1 MGLFDDAGAIVSK
14 VENSIGSAVTKVENT
29 IAGGLPSITALTGG
43 LASGLTAITDGIGG
57 ILNTVNRVFKQV
69 SNVKLPL
76 PNPLFDYASYTY
88 TISIGILSD
97 DFYHFPDTT
106 YRIGKKFPLLLK
118 SANADPDNRAQTSYG
133 KFDFYID
140 DLKLLSQIG
149 MEEGQNTNVTN
160 IDFTV
165 VEPYSMGM
173 LLLAIQTLAESIGH
187 PNWRSDAPFI
197 LAIEF
202 RGNTETGQILNIP
215 NTARYIPFNITDIDM
230 SVDHQGAVY
239 KIKGQPCN
247 HEALSDANNKFK
259 SDMAAKGTSVRE
271 MLSTGSKSLQV
282 SLNTKLRDIARKN
295 GIEKPDEI
303 VIIFPSDISSSG
315 INSTTSTEVENN
327 DSATVDSSDDQS
339 VQQLYSQ
346 LSIGRDTTTGQLIQN
361 ASTVNS
367 IGNSRMGFDEKRKAS
382 PPVGKDNVVYNPDT
396 KINDRTQNTVNPNE
410 SDFKFRQDTDIVNAI
425 TQVVLNSN
433 YIESAFDQSNITP
446 QGYRGWFSVDT
457 QVYRTGPTSKV
468 TGMKPR
474 LFVYRVLQYHAHVSS
489 GTLPANTKPPGYDN
503 LKIQAV
509 KEYNYIFTGKNVDI
523 KSFKINYNSNFFNA
537 LATDGGNDSQD
548 SKQAADTGG
557 ADNTKPDPNINQAG
571 KGSLPDTTPGV
582 GTSIIKFVKTLAGTD
597 KLGGGG
603 VETKNTRAARAFQDS
618 LTNGTDMTNLELEIL
633 GDPYWIAQSGMGNYT
648 AQPTQFYNLND
659 DGSVS
664 YQNGEVDCLVNFRTP
679 IDINQTTGL
688 YDFGNTSKTAP
699 VMQFSGLYTI
709 TNVTST
715 FKNGE
720 FTQHLVG
727 NRRPLQESTKQEATL
742 KQIDPIKPPS
752 DPITKSPSG
761 ASTQVFDDGSTLTTD
776 ENGNTTATD
785 APSEGDS
792 SYDQE
797 TSSSYGID

>member
-29 IAGGLPSITALTGG
+29 IAGGLPSISAITGG

-57 ILNTVNRVFKQV
+57 ILNTVSRVFKQV
-69 SNVKLPL
+69 ENVKLPL

-88 TISIGILSD
+88 NISIGILSD
-97 DFYHFPDTT
+97 EFYHFPDKT

-118 SANADPDNRAQTSYG
+118 SANADPDNRANTPYG

-140 DLKLLSQIG
+140 DLKILSTIG
-149 MEEGQNTNVTN
+149 FEEGNNTNATN
-160 IDFTV
+160 IEFTV
-165 VEPYSMGM
+165 IEPYSMGM
-173 LLLAIQTLAESIGH
+173 LLLSIQQLAESVGH

-202 RGNTETGQILNIP
+202 RGNTETGQIKNIP
-215 NTARYIPFNITDIDM
+215 NTSRYIPFTITDVDM

-239 KIKGQPCN
+239 KIKGLPKN
-247 HEALSDANNKFK
+247 FEGLADANNKFK

-271 MLSTGSKSLQV
+271 MLSTGAKSLQV
-282 SLNTKLRDIARKN
+282 SLNTKLKDIARKN

-303 VIIFPSDISSSG
+303 VIIFPSDISSAG
-315 INSTTSTEVENN
+315 VNSTTITEFETN
-327 DSATVDSSDDQS
+327 DSATVDSSNDQS
-339 VQQLYSQ
+339 NQQLYNQ
-346 LSIGRDTTTGQLIQN
+346 LNIARNTTSGQLIQS
-361 ASTVNS
+361 AATVNA

-382 PPVGKDNVVYNPDT
+382 PPVGKDNVVYNKET

-425 TQVVLNSN
+425 TQVIINST
-433 YIESAFDQSNITP
+433 YIDSAFDQTNLTTE
-446 QGYRGWFSVDT
+446 GYRGWFSVDT
-457 QVYRTGPTSKV
+457 QVYHTGPTSKV
-468 TGMKPR
+468 TGIKPR

-489 GTLPANTKPPGYDN
+489 GTLPVNTKPPGYDN

-509 KEYNYIFTGKNVDI
+509 KEYNYIFTGKNIDI

-537 LATDGGNDSQD
+537 LPPDGGNDSQD

-557 ADNTKPDPNINQAG
+557 ADNTKPDPNINQSG
-571 KGSLPDTTPGV
+571 KGSLPDTTLGT

-603 VETKNTRAARAFQDS
+603 VETKNTRAARSFQDS
-618 LTNGTDMTNLELEIL
+618 LTKGTDMANLEIEIL

-679 IDINQTTGL
+679 IDINQSTGL
-688 YDFGNTSKTAP
+688 YDFGPKSQTAP
-699 VMQFSGLYTI
+699 VMQFSGLYTVK
-709 TNVTST
+709 NVTST

-720 FTQHLVG
+720 FTQVLTGV
-727 NRRPLQESTKQEATL
+727 RRPLQESSKPEAKPTQLSPL
-742 KQIDPIKPPS
+742 KGVS
-752 DPITKSPSG
+752 DIITKF
-761 ASTQVFDDGSTLTTD
+761 ADGSSVQTFEDGSKLI
-776 ENGNTTATD
+776 TD
-785 APSEGDS
+785 AVGKVTSQLSPEEGAKNIPNDGWG
-792 SYDQE
+792 E
-797 TSSSYGID
+797 AP